1 MNKLIVFDMDGVLTD
16 CKSSWYF
23 IHRYFGTDNIEN
35 IRLFNEGKIDYPTFI
50 YKDVMLWKEKDP
62 FLTIEKLR
70 EIYEKMPFMNGAFET
85 IEKIKENGLKIAIIT
100 GGLDIIA
107 EIVSKKM
114 GIEIYYANGLEVD
127 GNGIITGKAKMRV
140 NPYRKDIALLNLLK
154 KLGIQRTET
163 VAVGDGEVD
172 VPMFRLVGTSIAF
185 DPLDESVEKN
195 ARIVIKKKDLRE
207 ILPYVFNINP
217 ESSNKV

>member
-127 GNGIITGKAKMRV
+127 ENGIITGKAKMRV